1 MIKSYCKTNEN
12 WYNNSMKNFYEV
24 LQVKS
29 NATQMQI
36 KKAYISLIT
45 KYHPDVYK
53 GDKQYAQRYTSLL
66 TEAYAVLK
74 DENRRREYDV
84 RHSISSKPNLRQ
96 LKREDRKLQREKRE
110 QMRLRKQNNE
120 QQMSS
125 EYLKNTKRAKSSFRE
140 TLKKIGYTF
149 LVLAGFFVIL
159 AMYIFYNNWY

>member
-1 MIKSYCKTNEN
+1 MIKSYCKTREN

-24 LQVKS
+24 LQVRS

-53 GDKQYAQRYTSLL
+53 GDKQYAQRYTALL

-84 RHSISSKPNLRQ
+84 RHCITAKPNLRQ
-96 LKREDRKLQREKRE
+96 LKREDRRIQREKRA
-110 QMRLRKQNNE
+110 QIRLRKQNNE
-120 QQMSS
+120 QQISA
-125 EYLKNTKRAKSSFRE
+125 EYLKNTKRKKTSLKDN
-140 TLKKIGYTF
+140 LKKVGYTF
-149 LVLAGFFVIL
+149 LVLVGFFIVL
-159 AMYIFYNNWY
+159 AMYIFYKN

>member
-1 MIKSYCKTNEN
+1 MIKSYCKTREN

-24 LQVKS
+24 LQVRS

-53 GDKQYAQRYTSLL
+53 GDKQYAQRYTALL

-84 RHSISSKPNLRQ
+84 RHCIAAKPNLRQ
-96 LKREDRKLQREKRE
+96 LKREDRRIQREKRE
-110 QMRLRKQNNE
+110 QIRLRKQNNE
-120 QQMSS
+120 QQISA
-125 EYLKNTKRAKSSFRE
+125 EYLKNTKRKKTSLKDN
-140 TLKKIGYTF
+140 LKKVGYTF
-149 LVLAGFFVIL
+149 LVLVGFFIVL
-159 AMYIFYNNWY
+159 AMYIFYKN

>member
-1 MIKSYCKTNEN
+1 MIKSYCKTREN

-24 LQVKS
+24 LQVRS

-53 GDKQYAQRYTSLL
+53 GDKQYAQRYTALL

-84 RHSISSKPNLRQ
+84 RHCITAKPNLRQ
-96 LKREDRKLQREKRE
+96 LKREDRRIQREKRE
-110 QMRLRKQNNE
+110 QIRLRKQNNE
-120 QQMSS
+120 QQISA
-125 EYLKNTKRAKSSFRE
+125 EYLKNTKRKKTSLKDN
-140 TLKKIGYTF
+140 LKKVGYTF
-149 LVLAGFFVIL
+149 LVLIGFFIIL
-159 AMYIFYNNWY
+159 AMYIFYKN

>member
-1 MIKSYCKTNEN
+1 MIKSYCKTYEN

-24 LQVKS
+24 LQVRS

-53 GDKQYAQRYTSLL
+53 GDKQYAQRYTALL

-84 RHSISSKPNLRQ
+84 RHCITAKPNLRQ
-96 LKREDRKLQREKRE
+96 LKREDRRIQREKRE
-110 QMRLRKQNNE
+110 QIRLRKQNNE
-120 QQMSS
+120 QQISA
-125 EYLKNTKRAKSSFRE
+125 EYLKNTKRKKTSLKDN
-140 TLKKIGYTF
+140 LKKVGYTF
-149 LVLAGFFVIL
+149 LVLVGFFIVL
-159 AMYIFYNNWY
+159 AMYIFYKN

>member
-1 MIKSYCKTNEN
+1 MIKSYCKTREN

-24 LQVKS
+24 LQVRS

-53 GDKQYAQRYTSLL
+53 GDKQYAQRYTALL

-84 RHSISSKPNLRQ
+84 RHCITAKPNLRQ
-96 LKREDRKLQREKRE
+96 LKREDRRIQREKRE
-110 QMRLRKQNNE
+110 QIRLRKQNNE
-120 QQMSS
+120 QQISA
-125 EYLKNTKRAKSSFRE
+125 EYLKNTKRKKTSLKDN
-140 TLKKIGYTF
+140 LKKVGYTF
-149 LVLAGFFVIL
+149 LVLVGFFIVL
-159 AMYIFYNNWY
+159 AMYIFYKN